1 MRSKAVLDSPRLREM
16 RRKQRKSVQRKLA
29 IIAVFLLVIF
39 ISLGFASRL
48 RDVNIQTVSITGNR
62 LIDSKDLEEATWDVL
77 HGYYFWLYAK
87 SNVMIYPEREL
98 KAKISE
104 RFKRIENIEIVANP
118 DLNLAI
124 KIKERGAQ
132 YVWCD
137 EYMKCYFT
145 DLYGYIFDEAPY
157 FSGPVYLKFQGGV
170 SLDKSP
176 IGQVVAESDFEK
188 LALFAET
195 MKTFGLEPTTIKLL
209 NDNETEIFLA
219 SVDGG
224 VGPKV
229 VLNRKNDLTRII
241 QNLKTAVESEPLLTD
256 IKTKYASLRYIDLR
270 FDNKVYYK
278 FD

>member
-1 MRSKAVLDSPRLREM
+1 
-16 RRKQRKSVQRKLA
+16 
-29 IIAVFLLVIF
+29 
-39 ISLGFASRL
+39 L
-48 RDVNIQTVSITGNR
+48 RDVNIQTVSIAGNR

-219 SVDGG
+219 SADGG
-224 VGPKV
+224 MGPKV